1 MHKFAMLILVNINR
15 NGVFSKMSTL
25 FWTRFEAICKERK
38 QTPTGVVR
46 ACGLSSGNP
55 SAWKAGRVPNMA
67 AIQKIADH
75 FEVSPSYFL
84 EEEQKENS
92 PSGELDKNAIKFALF
107 GTDEITDEKLN
118 EVLRYAAYVR
128 DL

>member
-1 MHKFAMLILVNINR
+1 METVFWKRLTELCAAR
-15 NGVFSKMSTL
+15 NS
-25 FWTRFEAICKERK
+25 
-38 QTPTGVVR
+38 TPTEEVKAAGLAAGNVTYWKNGRIPNVKIIAKLVEYFGVE
-46 ACGLSSGNP
+46 
-55 SAWKAGRVPNMA
+55 K
-67 AIQKIADH
+67 D
-75 FEVSPSYFL
+75 YFVAP
-84 EEEQKENS
+84 EQKENS